1 MMSEKFCL
9 KWNDFNANASTAFG
23 RFRGKDFLEDVSLV
37 GEDNHQIA
45 AHKLVLSS
53 CSEYF
58 MNIFKNNKHSHPLIC
73 LEGTSNSDL
82 TNMLDYMYNGEVK
95 IFQENLDRFLALAQR
110 FQLQG
115 LMMQGDDSTEEHY
128 EKSEEVNNPVTLP
141 ASPHFEE
148 KKFSFEESDGSKDIA
163 LPEKINHSV
172 GVDSLENLKDIN
184 HKVNEF
190 LERTESG
197 KFKCSICG
205 KEAKQKIQIQYHIE
219 THVEGIEIPCSICNK
234 VFRSRNVYRSHSCF
248 RGSRRAL
255 KNVPPS

>member
-1 MMSEKFCL
+1 MIMSEKFCL

-23 RFRGKDFLEDVSLV
+23 RFRGKDFLQDVSLV
-37 GEDNHQIA
+37 GDDNQQIA

-115 LMMQGDDSTEEHY
+115 LMMQGDDSTAEHY
-128 EKSEEVNNPVTLP
+128 EKSEKVTNPDP
-141 ASPHFEE
+141 ASPHFVE
-148 KKFSFEESDGSKDIA
+148 
-163 LPEKINHSV
+163 IN
-172 GVDSLENLKDIN
+172 
-184 HKVNEF
+184 
-190 LERTESG
+190 
-197 KFKCSICG
+197 
-205 KEAKQKIQIQYHIE
+205 
-219 THVEGIEIPCSICNK
+219 
-234 VFRSRNVYRSHSCF
+234 
-248 RGSRRAL
+248 
-255 KNVPPS
+255 

>member
-23 RFRGKDFLEDVSLV
+23 RFRGEDFLLDVSLV

-58 MNIFKNNKHSHPLIC
+58 MNIFKNNKNSHPLIC

-115 LMMQGDDSTEEHY
+115 LMMQGYDSTEEHY
-128 EKSEEVNNPVTLP
+128 EKSEEVTNPVPLL
-141 ASPHFEE
+141 ASPHVGE
-148 KKFSFEESDGSKDIA
+148 KKFSFEESEGSKDLA
-163 LPEKINHSV
+163 LPEKINLPV
-172 GVDSLENLKDIN
+172 GSKENLKDIN
-184 HKVNEF
+184 QKVNEF
-190 LERTESG
+190 LEITESG

-219 THVEGIEIPCSICNK
+219 THVEGIEIPCSMCNK
-234 VFRSRNVYRSHSCF
+234 IFRSRHTLALHK
-248 RGSRRAL
+248 SRQH
-255 KNVPPS
+255 K

>member
-1 MMSEKFCL
+1 MSEKFCL

-37 GEDNHQIA
+37 GEDNHQIV
-45 AHKLVLSS
+45 AHKFVLSS

-73 LEGTSNSDL
+73 LEGISNSDL

-95 IFQENLDRFLALAQR
+95 IFQENLDRFLAIAQR

-115 LMMQGDDSTEEHY
+115 LMMQGEDSTEEHI
-128 EKSEEVNNPVTLP
+128 EKSENVDHLVLP
-141 ASPHFEE
+141 PTNFVKNYLLKEE
-148 KKFSFEESDGSKDIA
+148 KYGTRDLA
-163 LPEKINHSV
+163 VPEKISLPV
-172 GVDSLENLKDIN
+172 GVGSMSIDNLKDIN
-184 HKVNEF
+184 EKVNEY

-234 VFRSRNVYRSHSCF
+234 IFRSRHSLAVHK
-248 RGSRRAL
+248 SRFH
-255 KNVPPS
+255 